1 MFVKRNERGAYSFAT
16 PSWWFGA
23 VVNIW
28 VNRVNEGLR
37 SSAGVAAWF
46 ACVAAC
52 AAMSAACASAP
63 SPLTPLARG
72 SVGAPHSGVLTE
84 PVALAPRGPGYV
96 VIKPPGKHYG
106 TQELVDTIQYAA
118 ARVDSEMPGPELQV
132 GDLSGRF
139 GGKIPNH
146 QSHRTGRDVDF
157 IFYATDLGG
166 ARVPAQGWTCYGPD
180 GIGIAH
186 DGAHGRNYL
195 RFDVERN
202 WLLVKALIQ
211 SPHADIL
218 WLFVSNPIKA
228 MLTHYALARGE
239 DPSLVWQAENL
250 MHQPRNSLPHDDH
263 FHVRIGC
270 PNQSGVNG
278 CLQGGPE
285 WPWLTPA
292 PTLHWPQSTEEIAK
306 LLRIDELPPL

>member
-1 MFVKRNERGAYSFAT
+1 MLFKRYDRVACSRVTA
-16 PSWWFGA
+16 SWWFGS
-23 VVNIW
+23 VVNGSGHW
-28 VNRVNEGLR
+28 GMKGLR
-37 SSAGVAAWF
+37 GVARAACVF
-46 ACVAAC
+46 ACMAAC
-52 AAMSAACASAP
+52 AVMNVACASAP
-63 SPLTPLARG
+63 SPLSPLARG

-106 TQELVDTIQYAA
+106 IPSLVDTIQYAA
-118 ARVDSEMPGPELQV
+118 ARVNTELPGPELQV
-132 GDLSGRF
+132 GDLSGPF

-195 RFDVERN
+195 RLDLERN

-239 DPSLVWQAENL
+239 DPQLVWQAENL

-263 FHVRIGC
+263 FHVRIAC

-278 CLQGGPE
+278 CMQGGPE

-292 PTLHWPQSTEEIAK
+292 PTLEWPQSTEEIAK